1 MGHEQATHP
10 WRSTAASPQLP
21 DITAERR
28 DARFGPGAAVST
40 GSRARTPIGFPNDTS
55 RGLKMRRREF
65 IRRARR
71 RRGVAADGE
80 RAQQPVSAGDRRTLN
95 GKLRSFGTPPFSPA
109 GVPQGAVSES
119 GYNRRPGRLSIE
131 YRLGARGRLTE
142 ASAGAGAETWS
153 SRRASQ

>member
-65 IRRARR
+65 IA
-71 RRGVAADGE
+71 GLGSAAVWPLAASG
-80 RAQQPVSAGDRRTLN
+80 QQTGLPVIGFLN
-95 GKLRSFGTPPFSPA
+95 ANRS
-109 GVPQGAVSES
+109 SET
-119 GYNRRPGRLSIE
+119 
-131 YRLGARGRLTE
+131 AFQ
-142 ASAGAGAETWS
+142 ASAFRKGTL
-153 SRRASQ
+153 